1 MSDGDWVKRIAD
13 EAAEQQKQQ
22 KEAAKQ
28 QQAFD
33 AHRHETF
40 STFKKYCDE
49 SIKPFFQTTTRE
61 MAEAG
66 FIFDAH
72 VAPGMSSQP
81 TIEVSAKVS
90 RANKPG
96 FGSVKVI
103 AQRGA
108 GQASR
113 VADGKR
119 WRRRCASSHRGRKRG
134 LSPPNGPGAVIPIQE
149 VTVELIRQC
158 VEAVARGYLNPCS
171 TATVS
176 ARHPLSSRCQ
186 RNSTRLRPKRPLLTS
201 AGFSK
206 HPS

>member
-33 AHRHETF
+33 AHRRETF

-103 AQRGA
+103 AREA
-108 GQASR
+108 DGQAAVELR
-113 VADGKR
+113 MVNDGGAVVPPAIVDGSEAY
-119 WRRRCASSHRGRKRG
+119 RRLTA
-134 LSPPNGPGAVIPIQE
+134 PGAVIPIQE

-158 VEAVARGYLNPCS
+158 VEAVARGYLNPCP
-171 TATVS
+171 T
-176 ARHPLSSRCQ
+176 
-186 RNSTRLRPKRPLLTS
+186 TR
-201 AGFSK
+201 
-206 HPS
+206 